1 MMSPTQAQRR
11 AIPPILT
18 ATPGRRLQN
27 EDDGTMKKPFNP
39 KSNRDDSKDLGAYAY
54 GTLLSPQS
62 TMKVKKEGENE
73 DGTGKRPPSD
83 IYEELYGTY
92 GSQGDNKGAQDEE
105 EELTGVSDG
114 VLDDSYDDEAEVSP
128 EPPRSGGGSYGNSPQ
143 QPGYSSKDN
152 KQLENSYDDEA
163 EVSPEPPRSGGG
175 FYGNNQ
181 QQPSYSTK
189 EQAYSR
195 GGPGR
200 APSNYQQQQSNSS
213 RPAFFPPPPPSIPFS
228 QSQPTPRGPPSS
240 SSSQQAYPPLPM
252 TPASGGTSY
261 RGRNLIEE
269 CESLEDLVLLWS
281 ILQDALPKEIG
292 RLKREYEN
300 RRWPVQEAI
309 AKRSGG

>member
-18 ATPGRRLQN
+18 ATPGRRINN

-39 KSNRDDSKDLGAYAY
+39 KSNRDDSKNLGAYAY

-83 IYEELYGTY
+83 IYEELYGAY

-128 EPPRSGGGSYGNSPQ
+128 EPPRSGGG
-143 QPGYSSKDN
+143 
-152 KQLENSYDDEA
+152 
-163 EVSPEPPRSGGG
+163 

-181 QQPSYSTK
+181 QQPIYSTK
-189 EQAYSR
+189 EQGYSR